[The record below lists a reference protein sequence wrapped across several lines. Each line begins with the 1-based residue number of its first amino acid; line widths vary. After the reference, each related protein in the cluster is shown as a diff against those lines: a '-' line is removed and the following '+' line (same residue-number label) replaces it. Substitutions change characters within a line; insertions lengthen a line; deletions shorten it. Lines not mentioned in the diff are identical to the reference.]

1 MYLDKK
7 SPAIPYWPY
16 CQTLPAILGQHENLK
31 HLTINETTLINR
43 RYIWA
48 TILLTVLTCS
58 VYGTTWSVA
67 YPYEQQIDGQNVVV
81 KAFPYDPYSGSPMIG
96 VTRVYFNN
104 KLLYSI
110 DKYYR
115 EKIFTSDDGQYLVV
129 VHTTNSAGITSYT
142 TFGTERLDYD
152 QTAIEVFKNGQPF
165 KIFSLRDVVDTT
177 KLANNGRFFYW
188 GYFVDFEA
196 FRKAED
202 GCESCK
208 EVYSRKVL
216 RTGDTSEIYANEWE
230 ECKRECDSAKLKK
243 IEIKVSTNSIYV
255 QNNSLIILTNQNV
268 IVKLDFSEMAVQQI
282 PFNTIVPD
290 KKTFN
295 PPKLNR
301 KYKKVKLPDKF
312 DEPNMKDGRSLEKGL
327 ADLFGLSILKNNEKG
342 IFCVFIDHLVLDRNG
357 KCVDF
362 YGKVHDERISD
373 YFLPESLN
381 MEMTEKLNKWV
392 MEQTFET
399 KLMPKAFDRYSFLCI
414 VHLK

>member
-1 MYLDKK
+1 M
-7 SPAIPYWPY
+7 
-16 CQTLPAILGQHENLK
+16 
-31 HLTINETTLINR
+31 INR

-48 TILLTVLTCS
+48 TILLIVLTYS
-58 VYGTTWSVA
+58 VYGTTWSAA
-67 YPYEQQIDGQNVVV
+67 YPYTQQIDGQNVVV

-129 VHTTNSAGITSYT
+129 VYTSNSAGIASYT
-142 TFGTERLDYD
+142 TFGTERPDYD
-152 QTAIEVFKNGQPF
+152 QTAIEVFKNGKPF

-177 KLANNGRFFYW
+177 KLANNGQFFSW

-196 FRKAED
+196 FRNAED

-208 EVYSRKVL
+208 EVYNRKVL
-216 RTGDTSEIYANEWE
+216 RTGDTSQIYTDEWE
-230 ECKRECDSAKLKK
+230 LCKRECDSVKLKE
-243 IEIKVSTNSIYV
+243 IEIKVSTNSSYV
-255 QNNSLIILTNQNV
+255 QNNSLFVLTNQNV
-268 IVKLDFSEMAVQQI
+268 IVKLDLSEMTVQKI
-282 PFNTIVPD
+282 PFDKIVPD

-301 KYKKVKLPDKF
+301 KYKKIKLPDKF
-312 DEPNMKDGRSLEKGL
+312 DEPNIKDGKSFEQEV
-327 ADLFGLSILKNNEKG
+327 ADLFGLSIPNNKEKK
-342 IFCVFIDHLVLDRNG
+342 IFCVFINYLVLDRNG

-362 YGKVHDERISD
+362 YGKVHDERISE
-373 YFLPESLN
+373 FLIPESVN
-381 MEMTEKLNKWV
+381 KEMTEKLNKWV

-399 KLMPKAFDRYSFLCI
+399 KLIPKAFDRYSFLCI